1 MENIT
6 FIITPEQAKD
16 ICKHYGANIEEM
28 QDWEI
33 GELLDRLID
42 DFLYG

>member
-1 MENIT
+1 MENIE
-6 FIITPEQAKD
+6 FIITPDQAKD
-16 ICKHYGANIEEM
+16 ICNHYGKNIEEM